1 MFSKS
6 NKQID
11 LKYTTEMG
19 YELTYAHFGDAGMDL
34 AIKEEVIL
42 DLTKKVGTG
51 ISVEIPEGYFGM
63 LVPRSSMGKR
73 GIALGNT
80 VGIID
85 HQYRGEIQ
93 LLLRNLNRHNITI
106 PKGERVAQLIIVPFA
121 TAVPTKVHLL
131 EDSTRGTDGWGSTGT
146 R

>member
-1 MFSKS
+1 VFSKS
-6 NKQID
+6 RK
-11 LKYTTEMG
+11 LKYTSEDG
-19 YELTYAHFGDAGMDL
+19 YELKYAHHGDAGIDL

-51 ISVEIPEGYFGM
+51 ISVEIPEGFFGM
-63 LVPRSSMGKR
+63 LVPRSSMGKK

-93 LLLRNLNRHNITI
+93 LMLRNLNRSPITI
-106 PKGERVAQLIIVPFA
+106 AKGERVAQLIVVPFM
-121 TAVPTKVHLL
+121 TMEPTLVEELDESK
-131 EDSTRGTDGWGSTGT
+131 RGTDGWGSTGT

>member
-6 NKQID
+6 KKLRYVSTD
-11 LKYTTEMG
+11 GCELKY
-19 YELTYAHFGDAGMDL
+19 AHEGDAGMDL
-34 AIKEEVIL
+34 AIKEEIIL

-51 ISVEIPEGYFGM
+51 VYVEIPIGCFGM
-63 LVPRSSMGKR
+63 LVPRSSMGKK
-73 GIALGNT
+73 GVALGNT

-93 LLLRNLNRHNITI
+93 LMLRNLNRFPITI
-106 PKGERVAQLIIVPFA
+106 AKGERVAQLIIVPFMSMA
-121 TAVPTKVHLL
+121 PVRVLTLNESL
-131 EDSTRGTDGWGSTGT
+131 RGSDGWGSTGT